1 MPINRKRRIFHAG
14 PLAPPRH
21 AVGLRPTL
29 AAGAAAAVLLSGIV
43 LLSLPGTPFG
53 RVPAGGMLRAA
64 AADVAV
70 VDGDTLRL
78 GQGVVHL
85 RGVAAPPRGRRC
97 RDPDGRSF
105 DCGGAAAQGLAGL
118 LREQAVECRLA
129 GRDAAGLPQAT
140 CTAGGTELN
149 RAVIAGGWARAE
161 RGSPELAPAEAA
173 AREARRGLWTA
184 SAF

>member
-78 GQGVVHL
+78 GQGVGQEIH
-85 RGVAAPPRGRRC
+85 AAVSPR
-97 RDPDGRSF
+97 
-105 DCGGAAAQGLAGL
+105 
-118 LREQAVECRLA
+118 
-129 GRDAAGLPQAT
+129 
-140 CTAGGTELN
+140 
-149 RAVIAGGWARAE
+149 
-161 RGSPELAPAEAA
+161 
-173 AREARRGLWTA
+173 
-184 SAF
+184 